1 MFKNLK
7 RLTVGALG
15 LALVGGVL
23 FGGNLIPYAQTAFN
37 NVRATAQ
44 DSVSVP
50 FQIDAA
56 KGQLAKIGP
65 EIKNMVHQIAK
76 EQVQINRLKNDLK
89 LQESRLETSYDEMM
103 TLRSHIESGDK
114 FYVATNGKA
123 YNSSRVEEDLRH
135 RFKIYQTAEKTKQK
149 QSEVLSIRQKA
160 LKSAVAKLDEAKSQ
174 QRELE
179 VQIEHL
185 VARNRMNEVVETASQ
200 INIDNSQ
207 LAKTREMLDDLD
219 ARISADEEVLN
230 IAPKYYGQIPVNADL
245 LEQDT
250 NVLEDMDAYFNKD
263 SQSTES
269 DFTES
274 DLDELLEDE
283 LVLN

>member
-1 MFKNLK
+1 M
-7 RLTVGALG
+7 
-15 LALVGGVL
+15 VGGLL
-23 FGGNLIPYAQTAFN
+23 FGSNLVPYAQTAFN
-37 NVRATAQ
+37 NLRTTAQ
-44 DSVSVP
+44 SSVSVP

-76 EQVQINRLKNDLK
+76 EQVQVNRLKNDLK
-89 LQESRLETSYDEMM
+89 LQESRLDASYDEMM

-135 RFKIYQTAEKTKQK
+135 RFKIYQTAEKTKEK
-149 QSEVLSIRQKA
+149 QSEVLAIRQKA
-160 LKSAVAKLDEAKSQ
+160 LKSAIAKLDEAKSQ

-207 LAKTREMLDDLD
+207 LAKTRVMLDDLD

-230 IAPKYYGQIPVNADL
+230 IAPKYYGQIPVNADSL
-245 LEQDT
+245 QEDT
-250 NVLEDMDAYFNKD
+250 DILDDMDAYFNKGSED
-263 SQSTES
+263 SVSN
-269 DFTES
+269 ES
-274 DLDELLEDE
+274 DLKDSLGDDE

>member
-15 LALVGGVL
+15 VAMVGGLL
-23 FGGNLIPYAQTAFN
+23 FGSNLVPYAQTAFN
-37 NVRATAQ
+37 NLRTTAQ
-44 DSVSVP
+44 SSVSVP

-76 EQVQINRLKNDLK
+76 EQVQVNRLKNDLK
-89 LQESRLETSYDEMM
+89 LQESRLDASYDEMM

-135 RFKIYQTAEKTKQK
+135 RFKIYQTAEKTKEK
-149 QSEVLSIRQKA
+149 QSEVLAIRQKA
-160 LKSAVAKLDEAKSQ
+160 LKSAIAKLDEAKSQ

-207 LAKTREMLDDLD
+207 LAKTRVMLDDLD

-230 IAPKYYGQIPVNADL
+230 IAPKYYGQIPVNADSL
-245 LEQDT
+245 QEDT
-250 NVLEDMDAYFNKD
+250 DILDDMDAYFNKGSED
-263 SQSTES
+263 SVSN
-269 DFTES
+269 ES
-274 DLDELLEDE
+274 DLKDSLGDDE

>member
-15 LALVGGVL
+15 VALVGGLL
-23 FGGNLIPYAQTAFN
+23 FGSNMIPYAQTAFSK
-37 NVRATAQ
+37 VRSTAQ

-89 LQESRLETSYDEMM
+89 LQENRLEASYDEMM

-135 RFKIYQTAEKTKQK
+135 RFKIYQTAEKTKEK

-185 VARNRMNEVVETASQ
+185 IARNRMNEVVETASQ

-207 LAKTREMLDDLD
+207 LAKTREMLDNLD

-230 IAPKYYGQIPVNADL
+230 IAPKYYGQIPVNVDSIDDDSDIL
-245 LEQDT
+245 
-250 NVLEDMDAYFNKD
+250 NDMDAYFGDD
-263 SQSTES
+263 SEGSVSTEDLEIS
-269 DFTES
+269 D
-274 DLDELLEDE
+274 DE

>member
-7 RLTVGALG
+7 RLTVGAI
-15 LALVGGVL
+15 AIAVVGGVL
-23 FGGNLIPYAQTAFN
+23 YGNNLIPYAQTAFR
-37 NVRATAQ
+37 NVQERAQ

-50 FQIDAA
+50 FQIEAA
-56 KGQLAKIGP
+56 KGELAKIGP
-65 EIKNMVHQIAK
+65 EIKDMVHRIAK
-76 EQVQINRLKNDLK
+76 EQVQINRLKNELK
-89 LQESRLETSYDEMM
+89 AQDQRLEDSYDQMM
-103 TLRSHIESGDK
+103 TLRSHLKSKEK

-135 RFKIYQTAEKTKQK
+135 RFKIYQTAEKTKLK
-149 QSEVLSIRQKA
+149 QAEVLSLREKA

-185 VARNRMNEVVETASQ
+185 IARNRMNEVIETASQ

-207 LAKTREMLDDLD
+207 LAKTREMLDNLD
-219 ARISADEEVLN
+219 ARISADAEVLS
-230 IAPKYYGQIPVNADL
+230 IAPNYYGQIPVDADSL
-245 LEQDT
+245 VEDT
-250 NVLEDMDAYFNKD
+250 DVLEDMDAYFNKKSEEGSVSVD
-263 SQSTES
+263 SDE
-269 DFTES
+269 
-274 DLDELLEDE
+274 DLIVDDE

>member
-15 LALVGGVL
+15 VALVGGLL
-23 FGGNLIPYAQTAFN
+23 FGSNLIPYAQTAFS

-89 LQESRLETSYDEMM
+89 LQENRLEASYDEMM

-135 RFKIYQTAEKTKQK
+135 RFKIYQTAEKTKEK

-160 LKSAVAKLDEAKSQ
+160 LKAAVAKLDEAKSQ

-207 LAKTREMLDDLD
+207 LAKTREMLDNLD

-230 IAPKYYGQIPVNADL
+230 IAPKYYGQIPVNVDSLDDDSDILSDMDDYFGGDAEGSVSTED
-245 LEQDT
+245 
-250 NVLEDMDAYFNKD
+250 LEDL
-263 SQSTES
+263 SS
-269 DFTES
+269 D
-274 DLDELLEDE
+274 DE